1 MKLDSLL
8 QLLQVYYQYFAAN
21 IDFLDDFKQMLP
33 CSMSGGD
40 FAIYSTFF

>member
-21 IDFLDDFKQMLP
+21 IDFLDDFQKMLP
-33 CSMSGGD
+33 CSMSGSD
-40 FAIYSTFF
+40 FAICDAFF